1 VNQEFRGSDDDQRPA
16 RPVTSMSLRAERLR
30 ESLARAAGAQS
41 HRDDPGL
48 SAPRR
53 PPRARADQNRW
64 AVAALIVGI
73 LAVLL
78 NPVYVTCAAG
88 LALSILG
95 LRRSTVLR
103 ARGVLPGGR
112 TLALWGLGLS
122 LFAAAQF
129 TFYLVVAPL
138 VGR

>member
-1 VNQEFRGSDDDQRPA
+1 MSDDDQRPA

-30 ESLARAAGAQS
+30 ASMARAAGSQP

-53 PPRARADQNRW
+53 PPLARADQNRW
-64 AVAALIVGI
+64 AVAALAVGI
-73 LAVLL
+73 VAVLL
-78 NPVYVTCAAG
+78 NPVYLTCAAG
-88 LALSILG
+88 LALSLLG
-95 LRRSTVLR
+95 LRRARALR

-112 TLALWGLGLS
+112 SLARWGLGLS

-138 VGR
+138 LGR